1 MTMINAE
8 LNHRLNYEVGIL
20 EHAREEY
27 SDRLERLGDCK
38 DALLHRTKRSNG
50 NHYYYVKKHG
60 KNYRY
65 LGNQNNSTVCR
76 IQEARFL
83 KEAIRRIDHDISLI
97 NALQRGF
104 EPYDPARINE
114 ALPKVYRCD
123 IYPVSEAYKRRS
135 KEWLAQRLDFQKN
148 FPENYPQHKTQRAS
162 DGVMVKTIS
171 ELVLYERFRDAGFA
185 FIYEL
190 PLPMND
196 YGPPLYPDFTILS
209 PVDMKTEILVEYVG
223 RLDQRGYR
231 EEFARKV
238 GRYIAS
244 GYIPGVNL
252 FFIFSDNAGHIDSMQ
267 ITKVI
272 ADILGINGS
281 L

>member
-1 MTMINAE
+1 MAMIDAE
-8 LNHRLNYEVGIL
+8 LNHRLNYEIEML
-20 EHAREEY
+20 KHAREQY
-27 SDRLERLGDCK
+27 STRLERLSDCK
-38 DALLHRTKRSNG
+38 DAFLHRTKRRNG
-50 NHYYYVKKHG
+50 NHYYYVKKNG
-60 KNYRY
+60 KSYRY
-65 LGNQNNSTVCR
+65 LGNQNNPTVCR

-104 EPYDPARINE
+104 EPYDPVFVNE
-114 ALPKVYRCD
+114 SLPAVYRCD
-123 IYPVSEAYKRRS
+123 IYPVSEAYKRKS
-135 KEWLAQRLDFQKN
+135 KEWMAQRLDFQKN

-171 ELVLYERFRDAGFA
+171 ELVLYERFKDAGFA
-185 FIYEL
+185 MIYEL

-252 FFIFSDNAGHIDSMQ
+252 FFVFSDKDGHIDSMQ

-272 ADILGINGS
+272 ADILGLKGA